1 MEFGLRVRGIEKLL
15 FKLLKT
21 AGMNLTALVSFA
33 VLVTGCIVASI
44 VLYRNKDLPSRI
56 LSFSLFT
63 LNYAVLL
70 IFLFESKYIFYV
82 PFLFRTGPLLYYLMV
97 PSFYVYLVLVL
108 KRRKQL
114 RWTDALH
121 LIPSI
126 IYLVDFTPLFLSPVA
141 YKLQIINSLVNRDQQ
156 TVLTFNEGWIMPSRI
171 HFLGP
176 VIIGLAYIFFAARML
191 FQYYREAAR
200 NKTKQAI
207 LGWLATAISLY
218 FLLEMASLAI
228 FFFAPA
234 HQWLLTA
241 IAVLGFFFSMSLILF
256 SKPYI
261 LYGAYLN
268 DANAAGDIPK
278 KQGNPNLQPEKL
290 RELQERFDHYIS
302 EQHYLNP
309 NTNLKEVAGRLN
321 IPSYVLSMFVHQAY
335 QMHFNDVINSH
346 RVKYVSEGLTKEQWD
361 TLTLEA
367 VGEIAG
373 FNNRITFLNAFKKF
387 TGVTPSQYVKSIQD
401 KKTK

>member
-1 MEFGLRVRGIEKLL
+1 
-15 FKLLKT
+15 
-21 AGMNLTALVSFA
+21 MNLTALVSFA
-33 VLVTGCIVASI
+33 VLVIGCIVASL
-44 VLYRNKDLPSRI
+44 VLYRNRDLPSRM

-70 IFLFESKYIFYV
+70 IFLFESTYIFYV
-82 PFLFRTGPLLYYLMV
+82 PFLFRTGPLFYYLMV

-108 KRRKQL
+108 KKRRQL
-114 RWTDALH
+114 RWTDTLH
-121 LIPSI
+121 LLPSI
-126 IYLVDFTPLFLSPVA
+126 IYLVDFTPLFLAPVTE
-141 YKLQIINSLVNRDQQ
+141 KLQIINSLVNHDQK
-156 TVLTFNEGWIMPSRI
+156 TVLTFNEGWMMPPRV

-176 VIIGLAYIFFAARML
+176 VVIGLVYIFFAARML

-207 LGWLATAISLY
+207 LGWLASAISLY

-241 IAVLGFFFSMSLILF
+241 IAVLGFFFSMSLLLF

-268 DANAAGDIPK
+268 DAEAVTSTSR
-278 KQGNPNLQPEKL
+278 KQGQPNLQQEKL
-290 RELQERFDHYIS
+290 RELERRFEHYIS

-321 IPSYVLSMFVHQAY
+321 IPSYVLSVFIHQAY

-346 RVKYVSEGLTKEQWD
+346 RVNYIREGLTNEQWY

-387 TGVTPSQYVKSIQD
+387 AGVTPSQYIKTIQE
-401 KKTK
+401 KKQGEKKL

>member
-1 MEFGLRVRGIEKLL
+1 
-15 FKLLKT
+15 
-21 AGMNLTALVSFA
+21 MNLTALISFA

-44 VLYRNKDLPSRI
+44 VLYRNKDLPSRM
-56 LSFSLFT
+56 LAFSLFT

-70 IFLFESKYIFYV
+70 IFLFESGYIFYV
-82 PFLFRTGPLLYYLMV
+82 PFLFRTGPLFYYLMV

-108 KRRKQL
+108 TKRQQL
-114 RWTDALH
+114 RWTDALN

-126 IYLVDFTPLFLSPVA
+126 IYLIDFMPLFLRPVT
-141 YKLQIINSLVNRDQQ
+141 YKLQIINSLVNHDQK
-156 TVLTFNEGWIMPSRI
+156 TVLTFNEGWMMPSRV

-176 VIIGLAYIFFAARML
+176 VIIGLVYIVFAARML
-191 FQYYREAAR
+191 YQYYREAAR

-218 FLLEMASLAI
+218 FLLEIASLAI

-234 HQWLLTA
+234 HQWLLTT

-268 DANAAGDIPK
+268 DANPAGEIPK
-278 KQGNPNLQPEKL
+278 KQGSPNLQPEKI
-290 RELQERFDHYIS
+290 RELQRRFDHYIG

-321 IPSYVLSMFVHQAY
+321 IPSYVLSIFVHQAY

-346 RVKYVSEGLTKEQWD
+346 RVKYVSEGLTNEQWD
-361 TLTLEA
+361 ALTLEA
-367 VGEIAG
+367 VGEMAG

-387 TGVTPSQYVKSIQD
+387 TGVTPSQYLKNIQD
-401 KKTK
+401 KRTK

>member
-1 MEFGLRVRGIEKLL
+1 
-15 FKLLKT
+15 
-21 AGMNLTALVSFA
+21 MNLTALVAFA

-44 VLYRNKDLPSRI
+44 VVYRNKDLPSRM
-56 LSFSLFT
+56 LAFSLFT

-82 PFLFRTGPLLYYLMV
+82 PFLFRTGPLFYYLMV
-97 PSFYVYLVLVL
+97 PSFYLYLVLVL
-108 KRRKQL
+108 KKRKQL
-114 RWTDALH
+114 QWTDALH
-121 LIPSI
+121 LLPSI
-126 IYLVDFTPLFLSPVA
+126 IYLVDFTPLFLTPVTD
-141 YKLQIINSLVNRDQQ
+141 KLQIINSLVNHDQKV
-156 TVLTFNEGWIMPSRI
+156 VLTFNEGWMMPARV

-176 VIIGLAYIFFAARML
+176 VVIGLVYIFFAVRML
-191 FQYYREAAR
+191 FQYYREATR
-200 NKTKQAI
+200 NKTKRAI

-218 FLLEMASLAI
+218 FLLEVASLTI
-228 FFFAPA
+228 FFFAPS
-234 HQWLLTA
+234 HQWLLTT

-261 LYGAYLN
+261 LYGAYLA
-268 DANAAGDIPK
+268 DADPATEIPK
-278 KQGNPNLQPEKL
+278 KQGQPNLQPEKII
-290 RELQERFDHYIS
+290 ELKKRFGQYIN

-321 IPSYVLSMFVHQAY
+321 IPSYVLSVFIYQAY

-346 RVKYVSEGLTKEQWD
+346 RVKYISEGLTNEQWD

-387 TGVTPSQYVKSIQD
+387 TGITPSQYAKSIQD
-401 KKTK
+401 KKQTEKKGQ

>member
-1 MEFGLRVRGIEKLL
+1 
-15 FKLLKT
+15 
-21 AGMNLTALVSFA
+21 MNLTALISFA

-44 VLYRNKDLPSRI
+44 VLYRNKDLPSRM

-70 IFLFESKYIFYV
+70 IFLFESTYIFYV
-82 PFLFRTGPLLYYLMV
+82 PFLFRTGPLFYYLMV

-108 KRRKQL
+108 KKRRQL
-114 RWTDALH
+114 RWTDTLH
-121 LIPSI
+121 LLPSI
-126 IYLVDFTPLFLSPVA
+126 IYLVDFTPLFLAPVTE
-141 YKLQIINSLVNRDQQ
+141 KLQIINSLVNHDQK
-156 TVLTFNEGWIMPSRI
+156 TVLTFNEGWMMPPRV

-176 VIIGLAYIFFAARML
+176 VVIGLVYIFFAARML

-207 LGWLATAISLY
+207 LGWLASAISLY

-241 IAVLGFFFSMSLILF
+241 IAVLGFFFSMSLLLF

-268 DANAAGDIPK
+268 DAEAVTSTSR
-278 KQGNPNLQPEKL
+278 KQGQPNLQQEKL
-290 RELQERFDHYIS
+290 RELERRFEHYIS

-321 IPSYVLSMFVHQAY
+321 IPSYVLSVFIHQAY

-346 RVKYVSEGLTKEQWD
+346 RVNYIREGLTNEQWY

-387 TGVTPSQYVKSIQD
+387 AGVTPSQYIKTIQE
-401 KKTK
+401 KKQGEKKL

>member
-1 MEFGLRVRGIEKLL
+1 
-15 FKLLKT
+15 
-21 AGMNLTALVSFA
+21 MNLTALVSFA

-82 PFLFRTGPLLYYLMV
+82 PFFFRTGPLFYYLMV

-108 KRRKQL
+108 KKRKRL
-114 RWTDALH
+114 RWTDGLH
-121 LIPSI
+121 LVPSI
-126 IYLVDFTPLFLSPVA
+126 IYLVDFMPLFVSPVA
-141 YKLQIINSLVNRDQQ
+141 FKLQIINSLVNHDQQ
-156 TVLTFNEGWIMPSRI
+156 TVLTFNEGWIMPSRM

-176 VIIGLAYIFFAARML
+176 VIFGLVYILFAARML
-191 FQYYREAAR
+191 FQYYREAAK
-200 NKTKQAI
+200 NKQKQAI
-207 LGWLATAISLY
+207 LGWLATAVSLY
-218 FLLEMASLAI
+218 FLLEIASLTI

-234 HQWLLTA
+234 HQWLLTIIA
-241 IAVLGFFFSMSLILF
+241 ILGFFFSMSLILF

-268 DANAAGDIPK
+268 DADPAIETRK
-278 KQGNPNLQPEKL
+278 RQGQPSLQREKI
-290 RELQERFDHYIS
+290 RELQLRFDHYLS

-309 NTNLKEVAGRLN
+309 NTNLKEVADQLN
-321 IPSYVLSMFVHQAY
+321 IPSYVLSMFIHQVY

-346 RVKYVSEGLTKEQWD
+346 RVKYISEGLTKEQWD

-367 VGEIAG
+367 VGEKAG

-387 TGVTPSQYVKSIQD
+387 TGITPSQYVKNIQD

>member
-1 MEFGLRVRGIEKLL
+1 
-15 FKLLKT
+15 
-21 AGMNLTALVSFA
+21 MNLTALVSFA

-44 VLYRNKDLPSRI
+44 VLYRNKDLPSRM

-70 IFLFESKYIFYV
+70 IFLFESEYIFYT
-82 PFLFRTGPLLYYLMV
+82 PFLFRTGPLFYYLMV
-97 PSFYVYLVLVL
+97 PSFYLYLVFVL
-108 KRRKQL
+108 KKRKQL
-114 RWTDALH
+114 RWTDSLH
-121 LIPSI
+121 LLPSF
-126 IYLVDFTPLFLSPVA
+126 IYLVDFMPLFLAPVA
-141 YKLQIINSLVNRDQQ
+141 YKLHIINSLVNHDQK
-156 TVLTFNEGWIMPSRI
+156 TVLTFNEGWMIPPRV

-176 VIIGLAYIFFAARML
+176 VILGLVYIFFAARML
-191 FQYYREAAR
+191 FQYYQEATK
-200 NKTKQAI
+200 NKQKQAI
-207 LGWLATAISLY
+207 LVWLATAVSLY
-218 FLLEMASLAI
+218 FLLEIASLTI

-234 HQWLLTA
+234 HQWLLTT

-268 DANAAGDIPK
+268 DTDPAAETPK
-278 KQGNPNLQPEKL
+278 KQSQPNLQPEKI
-290 RELQERFDHYIS
+290 RELQRRFDNYIN

-309 NTNLKEVAGRLN
+309 NTNLKEVASKLN
-321 IPSYVLSMFVHQAY
+321 IPSYVLSMFIHQAY

-346 RVKYVSEGLTKEQWD
+346 RVKYISDGLTNEQWN

-367 VGEIAG
+367 VAEIAG

-387 TGVTPSQYVKSIQD
+387 TGFTPSQYVKNIQD
-401 KKTK
+401 NKTK

>member
-1 MEFGLRVRGIEKLL
+1 
-15 FKLLKT
+15 
-21 AGMNLTALVSFA
+21 MNLTALVSFA

-44 VLYRNKDLPSRI
+44 VLYRNKDLPSRM

-82 PFLFRTGPLLYYLMV
+82 PFFFRTGPLFYYLMV

-108 KRRKQL
+108 KKRKQL
-114 RWTDALH
+114 RWTDGFH
-121 LIPSI
+121 LVPSI
-126 IYLVDFTPLFLSPVA
+126 IYLIDFIPLFLSPIS
-141 YKLQIINSLVNRDQQ
+141 YKLQVINSLVNHDQQ
-156 TVLTFNEGWIMPSRI
+156 TVLTFSEGWMMPSRV

-176 VIIGLAYIFFAARML
+176 VIIGLVYIFFATRML
-191 FQYYREAAR
+191 FHFYSETTK
-200 NKTKQAI
+200 NKQKQAI
-207 LGWLATAISLY
+207 LIWLATAVSLY
-218 FLLEMASLAI
+218 FLLEVASLII

-234 HQWLLTA
+234 HQWLLTT

-261 LYGAYLN
+261 LYGAYLS
-268 DANAAGDIPK
+268 DAIDIPR
-278 KQGNPNLQPEKL
+278 KQSQPNLRPEKI
-290 RELQERFDHYIS
+290 RELQLHFDNYIN

-309 NTNLKEVAGRLN
+309 NTNLKEVAGRLDV
-321 IPSYVLSMFVHQAY
+321 PSYVLSIFIHQVY

-346 RVKYVSEGLTKEQWD
+346 RVKYVSDGLTNEQWD

-367 VGEIAG
+367 VAEIAG

-387 TGVTPSQYVKSIQD
+387 TGVTPSQYVKNIQD

>member
-1 MEFGLRVRGIEKLL
+1 
-15 FKLLKT
+15 
-21 AGMNLTALVSFA
+21 MNLTAFVSFA
-33 VLVTGCIVASI
+33 VLVTGSIVASI
-44 VLYRNKDLPSRI
+44 VLYRNKDLPSRM

-70 IFLFESKYIFYV
+70 IFLFESEYIFYV
-82 PFLFRTGPLLYYLMV
+82 PFLFRTGPLFYYLMV
-97 PSFYVYLVLVL
+97 PSFYLYLVFVL
-108 KRRKQL
+108 KKRKRL
-114 RWTDALH
+114 RWTDSLH

-126 IYLVDFTPLFLSPVA
+126 IYLIDFMPLFLTPA
-141 YKLQIINSLVNRDQQ
+141 ADKLQIINALVNHDQK
-156 TVLTFNEGWIMPSRI
+156 TVLKFNEGWMMPSRI

-176 VIIGLAYIFFAARML
+176 VIIGLIYILFAARML
-191 FQYYREAAR
+191 FQYYRKGI
-200 NKTKQAI
+200 KTKQKQAI
-207 LGWLATAISLY
+207 LGWLATALSLY
-218 FLLEMASLAI
+218 FLLEIASLTI

-234 HQWLLTA
+234 HQWLLTI

-261 LYGAYLN
+261 LYGAYLS
-268 DANAAGDIPK
+268 DSDYQAETPK
-278 KQGNPNLQPEKL
+278 RQGQPNLQPEKL
-290 RELQERFDHYIS
+290 RELQERFEVYIN
-302 EQHYLNP
+302 EQHFLNP
-309 NTNLKEVAGRLN
+309 NTNLKEVAGRLG
-321 IPSYVLSMFVHQAY
+321 IPSYVLSIFIHQAY

-346 RVKYVSEGLTKEQWD
+346 RVNYIRDGLTNEQWD

-387 TGVTPSQYVKSIQD
+387 AGVTPSQYVKNVQD

>member
-1 MEFGLRVRGIEKLL
+1 
-15 FKLLKT
+15 
-21 AGMNLTALVSFA
+21 MNLTALVSFA

-44 VLYRNKDLPSRI
+44 VLYRNKDLPSRM
-56 LSFSLFT
+56 LAFSLFT

-70 IFLFESKYIFYV
+70 IFLFESEYILYV
-82 PFLFRTGPLLYYLMV
+82 PFLFRTGPLFYYLMV

-108 KRRKQL
+108 TKRKEL
-114 RWTDALH
+114 RWTDALS

-126 IYLVDFTPLFLSPVA
+126 IYLIDFMPLFLKPVT
-141 YKLQIINSLVNRDQQ
+141 YKLQIINSLVNHDQK
-156 TVLTFNEGWIMPSRI
+156 TVLTFNEGWMMPPRV

-176 VIIGLAYIFFAARML
+176 VIIGLVYIFFAIRML
-191 FQYYREAAR
+191 LQYYRKAAG

-218 FLLEMASLAI
+218 FLLEVSSLVI

-234 HQWLLTA
+234 HQWLLTT

-268 DANAAGDIPK
+268 DADPPTEVSK
-278 KQGNPNLQPEKL
+278 KQGQPNLQPEKL
-290 RELQERFDHYIS
+290 RELQQRFDHYIS
-302 EQHYLNP
+302 EQHFLNP
-309 NTNLKEVAGRLN
+309 NTNLKEVAARLN
-321 IPSYVLSMFVHQAY
+321 IPSYVLSMFIHQAY

-346 RVKYVSEGLTKEQWD
+346 RIKYISEGLANEQWD

-387 TGVTPSQYVKSIQD
+387 TGFTPSQYVKNIQD

>member
-1 MEFGLRVRGIEKLL
+1 
-15 FKLLKT
+15 
-21 AGMNLTALVSFA
+21 MNLTAFLSFA

-44 VLYRNKDLPSRI
+44 ILYRNKDLPSRM

-70 IFLFESKYIFYV
+70 IFLFESEYILYT
-82 PFLFRTGPLLYYLMV
+82 PFFFRTGPLLYYLMV

-108 KRRKQL
+108 KKRKQL

-121 LIPSI
+121 LLPSI
-126 IYLVDFTPLFLSPVA
+126 IYLVDFMPLFLSPVA
-141 YKLQIINSLVNRDQQ
+141 YKLQIINSLLNHDQK
-156 TVLTFNEGWIMPSRI
+156 TVLTFDEGWLMPSRI

-176 VIIGLAYIFFAARML
+176 VIIGLVYIFFAARML
-191 FQYYREAAR
+191 FKYYREAAR

-207 LGWLATAISLY
+207 LGWLASAISLY
-218 FLLEMASLAI
+218 FLLEVASLLI

-234 HQWLLTA
+234 HQWLLTTM
-241 IAVLGFFFSMSLILF
+241 AVLVFFFTMSLILF

-268 DANAAGDIPK
+268 DAKPVIDITK
-278 KQGNPNLQPEKL
+278 KSGNPNLQPEKI
-290 RELQERFDHYIS
+290 RELQSRFDHYIS
-302 EQHYLNP
+302 EQHYLSS

-321 IPSYVLSMFVHQAY
+321 IPSYVLSMFIHQAY

-346 RVKYVSEGLTKEQWD
+346 RIKYISEGLTNEQWG

-367 VGEIAG
+367 VGEMAG

-387 TGVTPSQYVKSIQD
+387 TGVTPSQYLKAVQD
-401 KKTK
+401 KKSK

>member
-1 MEFGLRVRGIEKLL
+1 
-15 FKLLKT
+15 
-21 AGMNLTALVSFA
+21 
-33 VLVTGCIVASI
+33 
-44 VLYRNKDLPSRI
+44 
-56 LSFSLFT
+56 
-63 LNYAVLL
+63 
-70 IFLFESKYIFYV
+70 
-82 PFLFRTGPLLYYLMV
+82 MV

-108 KRRKQL
+108 KKRRQL
-114 RWTDALH
+114 RWTDTLH
-121 LIPSI
+121 LLPSI
-126 IYLVDFTPLFLSPVA
+126 IYLVDFTPLFLAPVTE
-141 YKLQIINSLVNRDQQ
+141 KLQIINSLVNHDQK
-156 TVLTFNEGWIMPSRI
+156 TVLTFNEGWMMPPRV

-176 VIIGLAYIFFAARML
+176 VVIGLVYIFFAARML

-207 LGWLATAISLY
+207 LGWLASAISLY

-241 IAVLGFFFSMSLILF
+241 IAVLGFFFSMSLLLF

-268 DANAAGDIPK
+268 DAEAVTSTSR
-278 KQGNPNLQPEKL
+278 KQGQPNLQQEKL
-290 RELQERFDHYIS
+290 RELERRFEHYIS

-321 IPSYVLSMFVHQAY
+321 IPSYVLSVFIHQAY

-346 RVKYVSEGLTKEQWD
+346 RVNYIREGLTNEQWY

-387 TGVTPSQYVKSIQD
+387 AGVTPSQYIKTIQE
-401 KKTK
+401 KKQGEKKL

>member
-1 MEFGLRVRGIEKLL
+1 
-15 FKLLKT
+15 
-21 AGMNLTALVSFA
+21 MNLTALVSFA

-44 VLYRNKDLPSRI
+44 VLYRNKDLPSRM

-82 PFLFRTGPLLYYLMV
+82 PFFFRTGPLFYYLMV

-108 KRRKQL
+108 KKRKQL
-114 RWTDALH
+114 RWTDGFH
-121 LIPSI
+121 LVPSI
-126 IYLVDFTPLFLSPVA
+126 IYLIDFIPMFLSPIS
-141 YKLQIINSLVNRDQQ
+141 YKLQVINSLVNHDQQ
-156 TVLTFNEGWIMPSRI
+156 TVLTFSEGWMMPSRV

-176 VIIGLAYIFFAARML
+176 VIIGLVYIFFATRML
-191 FQYYREAAR
+191 FHFYSETTK
-200 NKTKQAI
+200 NKQKLAI
-207 LGWLATAISLY
+207 LIWLATAVSLY
-218 FLLEMASLAI
+218 FLLEVASLII

-234 HQWLLTA
+234 HQWLLTT

-261 LYGAYLN
+261 LYGAYLS
-268 DANAAGDIPK
+268 DAIEVPR
-278 KQGNPNLQPEKL
+278 KQSQPNLRPEKI
-290 RELQERFDHYIS
+290 RELQLHFDNYIN

-309 NTNLKEVAGRLN
+309 NTNLKEVAGRLDV
-321 IPSYVLSMFVHQAY
+321 PSYVLSIFIHQVY

-346 RVKYVSEGLTKEQWD
+346 RVKYVSDGLTNEQWD

-367 VGEIAG
+367 VAEIAG

-387 TGVTPSQYVKSIQD
+387 TGVTPSQYLKNIQD

>member
-1 MEFGLRVRGIEKLL
+1 MTRASQNDYSNF
-15 FKLLKT
+15 LKT
-21 AGMNLTALVSFA
+21 VGMNLTAFVSFA

-44 VLYRNKDLPSRI
+44 VLYRNKDLPSRM

-70 IFLFESKYIFYV
+70 IFLFESKYILYV
-82 PFLFRTGPLLYYLMV
+82 PFFFRTGPLFYYLMV
-97 PSFYVYLVLVL
+97 PSFYMYLVLVL
-108 KRRKQL
+108 KKRKQL
-114 RWTDALH
+114 RWADALN
-121 LIPSI
+121 LVPSI
-126 IYLVDFTPLFLSPVA
+126 IYLIDFTPLFLSPVT
-141 YKLQIINSLVNRDQQ
+141 YKLQIINSLINHDQQ
-156 TVLTFNEGWIMPSRI
+156 TVLTFNEGWLMPARV

-176 VIIGLAYIFFAARML
+176 VIIGLGYIAFAVRML
-191 FQYYREAAR
+191 IQYYREAAR

-218 FLLEMASLAI
+218 FLLEIASLAI

-234 HQWLLTA
+234 HQWLFTT

-268 DANAAGDIPK
+268 DADQQTGLIK
-278 KQGNPNLQPEKL
+278 KQGQPNLQSEKI
-290 RELQERFDHYIS
+290 RELQRRFDNYIS
-302 EQHYLNP
+302 EKHFLNRDA
-309 NTNLKEVAGRLN
+309 NLKEVAGRLN
-321 IPSYVLSMFVHQAY
+321 IPSYVLSMFIHQAY

-346 RVKYVSEGLTKEQWD
+346 RVKYISEGLTNGQWD

-387 TGVTPSQYVKSIQD
+387 TGVTPSQYLKNIQD
-401 KKTK
+401 KKINEKKQ

>member
-1 MEFGLRVRGIEKLL
+1 
-15 FKLLKT
+15 
-21 AGMNLTALVSFA
+21 MNLTALVSFA
-33 VLVTGCIVASI
+33 VLVTGCIVASL
-44 VLYRNKDLPSRI
+44 VLYRNKDLPSRM

-70 IFLFESKYIFYV
+70 IFLFESKYILYV
-82 PFLFRTGPLLYYLMV
+82 PFLFRTGPLFYYLMV

-108 KRRKQL
+108 KKRKHL

-121 LIPSI
+121 LLPSLV
-126 IYLVDFTPLFLSPVA
+126 YLIDFMPLFVTPVND
-141 YKLQIINSLVNRDQQ
+141 KLQVLNSLVNQDQK
-156 TVLTFNEGWIMPSRI
+156 TVLTFKEGWIMPSRF

-176 VIIGLAYIFFAARML
+176 VVIGLVYLFFAGRML
-191 FQYYREAAR
+191 FQYHREATR
-200 NKTKQAI
+200 NQTKQAI
-207 LGWLATAISLY
+207 LGWLGTAISLY
-218 FLLEMASLAI
+218 FLLEIASLVI
-228 FFFAPA
+228 FFFALA
-234 HQWLLTA
+234 DQWLLTA

-268 DANAAGDIPK
+268 DTGPGTDIPK
-278 KQGNPNLQPEKL
+278 NQGQPNLQPEKI
-290 RELQERFDHYIS
+290 RELQRRFDHYLD
-302 EQHYLNP
+302 EQLYLNP
-309 NTNLKEVAGRLN
+309 NTNLKEVAGRLSV
-321 IPSYVLSMFVHQAY
+321 PSYILSMFIHQAY

-346 RVKYVSEGLTKEQWD
+346 RVKYISEGLTNEQWE

-387 TGVTPSQYVKSIQD
+387 TGLTPSQYLKSVQD
-401 KKTK
+401 KKQAEKK

>member
-1 MEFGLRVRGIEKLL
+1 
-15 FKLLKT
+15 
-21 AGMNLTALVSFA
+21 MNLTAFLSFA

-44 VLYRNKDLPSRI
+44 VLYRNKDLPSRL

-82 PFLFRTGPLLYYLMV
+82 PFLFRTGPLFYYLMV
-97 PSFYVYLVLVL
+97 PSFYVYLVFVL
-108 KRRKQL
+108 KKRKRL
-114 RWTDALH
+114 RWTDGLH
-121 LIPSI
+121 LLPSI
-126 IYLVDFTPLFLSPVA
+126 IYLVDFMPLFLSPVA
-141 YKLQIINSLVNRDQQ
+141 YKLQIINSLVNHDQQ
-156 TVLTFNEGWIMPSRI
+156 TVLTFNEGWIMPSRV

-176 VIIGLAYIFFAARML
+176 VIIGLVYIFFAVRML
-191 FQYYREAAR
+191 FQYYREAGR

-218 FLLEMASLAI
+218 FLLEIASLTI

-234 HQWLLTA
+234 HQWLFTT

-268 DANAAGDIPK
+268 DGDPQTGIPK
-278 KQGNPNLQPEKL
+278 KQGQPNLQPEKI
-290 RELQERFDHYIS
+290 RELQRRFDHYIS
-302 EQHYLNP
+302 EQHFLSRD
-309 NTNLKEVAGRLN
+309 TSLKEVAARLN
-321 IPSYVLSMFVHQAY
+321 IPSYVLSIFIHQVY

-346 RVKYVSEGLTKEQWD
+346 RVKYISEGLTNEQWD

-367 VGEIAG
+367 VGEMAG

-401 KKTK
+401 KKTNGKKQ

>member
-1 MEFGLRVRGIEKLL
+1 
-15 FKLLKT
+15 
-21 AGMNLTALVSFA
+21 MNLTALISFA

-44 VLYRNKDLPSRI
+44 VVYRNQDLPSRM
-56 LSFSLFT
+56 LAFSLFT

-70 IFLFESKYIFYV
+70 IFLFESNYILYV
-82 PFLFRTGPLLYYLMV
+82 PFLFRTGPLFYYLMV

-108 KRRKQL
+108 KKRKQL
-114 RWTDALH
+114 RWTDGVH
-121 LIPSI
+121 LLPSI
-126 IYLVDFTPLFLSPVA
+126 IYLIDFMPLFLSHVT
-141 YKLQIINSLVNRDQQ
+141 YKLQILNSLINRDQKA
-156 TVLTFNEGWIMPSRI
+156 VLTFNEGWMMPPRV

-176 VIIGLAYIFFAARML
+176 VIIGTVYILFATRML
-191 FQYYREAAR
+191 FQYYRQAAR

-207 LGWLATAISLY
+207 LGWLASAILLY
-218 FLLEMASLAI
+218 FLLEIASLVI

-234 HQWLLTA
+234 HQWLLTSV
-241 IAVLGFFFSMSLILF
+241 AVLGFFFSMSLILF

-261 LYGAYLN
+261 LYGAYLS
-268 DANAAGDIPK
+268 DADPSTEVPK
-278 KQGNPNLQPEKL
+278 KQGQPNLQPEKIL
-290 RELQERFDHYIS
+290 ELQRRFEHYIN

-309 NTNLKEVAGRLN
+309 NTNLKEVAVRLN
-321 IPSYVLSMFVHQAY
+321 IPSYVLSMFIHQAY

-346 RVKYVSEGLTKEQWD
+346 RVKYISEGLTNEQWD

-387 TGVTPSQYVKSIQD
+387 TGVTPSQYVKNIQD

>member
-1 MEFGLRVRGIEKLL
+1 
-15 FKLLKT
+15 
-21 AGMNLTALVSFA
+21 MNLTALVSFA
-33 VLVTGCIVASI
+33 VLVIGCIVASL
-44 VLYRNKDLPSRI
+44 VLYRNKDLPSRM

-70 IFLFESKYIFYV
+70 IFLFESKYILYL
-82 PFLFRTGPLLYYLMV
+82 PFLFRTGPLFYYLMV
-97 PSFYVYLVLVL
+97 PSFYVYLLLVL
-108 KRRKQL
+108 KKRKHL

-121 LIPSI
+121 LLPSI
-126 IYLVDFTPLFLSPVA
+126 VYLIDFMPLFITPVTD
-141 YKLQIINSLVNRDQQ
+141 KLQMLNSLINQDQK
-156 TVLTFNEGWIMPSRI
+156 TVLTFREGWIMPSRF

-176 VIIGLAYIFFAARML
+176 VVIGLVYILFAGRML
-191 FQYYREAAR
+191 FHYHREATG

-207 LGWLATAISLY
+207 LRWLATVISLY
-218 FLLEMASLAI
+218 FFLEISSLVI
-228 FFFAPA
+228 FFFARA
-234 HQWLLTA
+234 DQWLLTA

-268 DANAAGDIPK
+268 DAEPAIGIPK
-278 KQGNPNLQPEKL
+278 KQGQPNLQPEKI
-290 RELQERFDHYIS
+290 RELQQRFDDYIS
-302 EQHYLNP
+302 GQHYLNP

-321 IPSYVLSMFVHQAY
+321 IPSYVLSMFIHQVY

-346 RVKYVSEGLTKEQWD
+346 RVKYISEGLTNEQWD

-367 VGEIAG
+367 VGEAAG

-387 TGVTPSQYVKSIQD
+387 TGVTPSQYVKNIQH
-401 KKTK
+401 KKAK

>member
-1 MEFGLRVRGIEKLL
+1 
-15 FKLLKT
+15 
-21 AGMNLTALVSFA
+21 MNLTALVSFA

-44 VLYRNKDLPSRI
+44 VLYRNKDLPSRM

-82 PFLFRTGPLLYYLMV
+82 PFFFRTGPLFYYLMV

-108 KRRKQL
+108 KKRKQL
-114 RWTDALH
+114 RWTDGFH
-121 LIPSI
+121 LVPSI
-126 IYLVDFTPLFLSPVA
+126 IYLIDFIPMFLSPIS
-141 YKLQIINSLVNRDQQ
+141 YKLQVINSLVNHDQQ
-156 TVLTFNEGWIMPSRI
+156 TVLTFSEGWMMPSRV

-176 VIIGLAYIFFAARML
+176 VIIGLVYIFFATRML
-191 FQYYREAAR
+191 FHFYSETTK
-200 NKTKQAI
+200 NKQKLAI
-207 LGWLATAISLY
+207 LIWLATAVSLY
-218 FLLEMASLAI
+218 FLLEVASLII

-234 HQWLLTA
+234 HQWLLTT

-261 LYGAYLN
+261 LYGAYLS
-268 DANAAGDIPK
+268 DAIEVPR
-278 KQGNPNLQPEKL
+278 KQSQPNLRPEKI
-290 RELQERFDHYIS
+290 RELQLHFDNYIN

-309 NTNLKEVAGRLN
+309 NTNLKEVAGRLDV
-321 IPSYVLSMFVHQAY
+321 PSYVLSIFIHQVY

-346 RVKYVSEGLTKEQWD
+346 RVKYVSDGLTNERWD

-367 VGEIAG
+367 VAEIAG

-387 TGVTPSQYVKSIQD
+387 TGVTPSQYLKNIQD

>member
-1 MEFGLRVRGIEKLL
+1 LKGAERSGDTYSN
-15 FKLLKT
+15 LLKT

-44 VLYRNKDLPSRI
+44 VLYRNKDLPSRM

-70 IFLFESKYIFYV
+70 IFLFESEYIFYT
-82 PFLFRTGPLLYYLMV
+82 PFLFRTGPLFYYLMV
-97 PSFYVYLVLVL
+97 PSFYLYLVFVL
-108 KRRKQL
+108 KKRKKL
-114 RWTDALH
+114 RWTDAFH
-121 LIPSI
+121 LVPSI
-126 IYLVDFTPLFLSPVA
+126 IYLIDFIPLFLSPIA
-141 YKLQIINSLVNRDQQ
+141 YRLQVINSLVNHDQQ
-156 TVLTFNEGWIMPSRI
+156 TVLTFSEGWMMPSRV

-176 VIIGLAYIFFAARML
+176 VVIGLVYIFFAARML
-191 FQYYREAAR
+191 FHYYNETIK
-200 NKTKQAI
+200 NKQKQAI
-207 LGWLATAISLY
+207 LIWLATAVSLY
-218 FLLEMASLAI
+218 FLLEVASLII

-234 HQWLLTA
+234 HQWLLTT

-268 DANAAGDIPK
+268 DTDPAAETPK
-278 KQGNPNLQPEKL
+278 KQSQPNLQPEKI
-290 RELQERFDHYIS
+290 RELQRRFDNYIN

-309 NTNLKEVAGRLN
+309 NTNLKEVASKLN
-321 IPSYVLSMFVHQAY
+321 IPSYVLSMFIHQAY

-346 RVKYVSEGLTKEQWD
+346 RVKYISDGLTNEQWN

-367 VGEIAG
+367 VAEIAG

-387 TGVTPSQYVKSIQD
+387 TGFTPSQYVKNIQD
-401 KKTK
+401 KKIK